1 MSTAPTPAATPAIDL
16 RSLWH
21 RTTETVPPRP
31 AQALN
36 MRTVADM
43 HTTIK
48 KHLHRVS
55 EGYDFVVGLPR
66 SGLVPGALVALHLNL
81 PLMTL
86 ADLATGKLTQR
97 DTNRWGRAHHRL
109 ARAGADAAL
118 NVLVVD
124 DTINTGA
131 AIRRFRATHAETINS
146 GRYRFTFVAIYKAEH
161 DAPDADL
168 TFETVPGPRVFE
180 WNMMHHPMSDGFLCD
195 LDGVFCPGGPPE
207 NSNDGGLYENYILNA
222 PLKLRP
228 SYKLGAIVTSRLE
241 KWRGQTR
248 EWLARHEIQYDELIM
263 LDLPTA
269 ERRRQ
274 LQLYGRYKAD
284 VYAAMGGR
292 LFVESDC
299 GQAHQIAQ
307 ITGRPV
313 FCTDTGVFLKGKA

>member
-1 MSTAPTPAATPAIDL
+1 MNTAAAAPDL
-16 RSLWH
+16 RSLW
-21 RTTETVPPRP
+21 RRSTDAVLPRP
-31 AQALN
+31 GQALN
-36 MRTVADM
+36 MRTIAELN
-43 HTTIK
+43 TTLK

-81 PLMTL
+81 PLVTL
-86 ADLATGKLTQR
+86 PDLAAGRLSQR

-109 ARAGADAAL
+109 ARAGGDAPL
-118 NVLVVD
+118 SVLVLD

-131 AIRRFRATHAETINS
+131 AIRRFRATHAETIAS
-146 GRYRFTFVAIYKAEH
+146 GRYRFTFLAIYKSEH
-161 DAPDADL
+161 DATDADL

-180 WNMMHHPMSDGFLCD
+180 WNLMHHSMSEGYLCD
-195 LDGVFCPGGPPE
+195 LDGVMCPDGPPE
-207 NSNDGGLYENYILNA
+207 NTNDGGLYENYILNA

-241 KWRGQTR
+241 KWRAQTQA
-248 EWLARHEIQYDELIM
+248 WLAKHDIQYGELIM

-269 ERRRQ
+269 ERRRE

-284 VYAAMGGR
+284 VYQALGGR
-292 LFVESDC
+292 LFVESDS

-313 FCTDTGVFLKGKA
+313 FCTDTGVFIRGKA